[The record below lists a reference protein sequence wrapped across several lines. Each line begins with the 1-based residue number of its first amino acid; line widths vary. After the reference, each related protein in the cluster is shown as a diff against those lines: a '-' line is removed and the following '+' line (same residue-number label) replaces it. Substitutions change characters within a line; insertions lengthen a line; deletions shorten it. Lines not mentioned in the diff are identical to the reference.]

1 MVIATAAGAAL
12 LYLLLD
18 VLLLLFLGVMV
29 AATLQPWHVRLCG
42 WGVPKGVAVLLI
54 YSVLLAS
61 VVGAVVL
68 IAPVVMEQAG
78 TLVAELLSTYART
91 RESLQGS
98 RALPLRLIGQ
108 GLPASPALPRSVPAE
123 VAAPVVQGVVGATTG
138 LLAVLAYIVAVFAA
152 GFYWTLEVP
161 RIERLVLSLVPVQH
175 RARTLTLWHEVE
187 SRLGAF
193 MRGQGLAMLVIGVAS
208 AIGYA
213 LIGLPHVLVLG
224 VLAGL
229 LEAVPLIGPVLA
241 AVPAVIAALPLG
253 VETMLLVIALAT
265 LLQVFENNVL
275 IPRIMDRV
283 VGISALVAMF
293 AVLAF
298 GTLYGVLGVFI
309 AIPVTAVIQIVVEEL
324 LLGKAPGAES
334 IRDPYEALLARLQG
348 IAHQARLRLRGRE
361 TRMGIDPESAD
372 HTVDAMDQ
380 RIEEAVERVAELV
393 AVTRDAAPVPA
404 ADAAAMVALLQ
415 ETTDQLAEAVEGLGT
430 VGGGDAALDTAAEEI
445 DGAVERLATAI
456 KDPATG

>member
-1 MVIATAAGAAL
+1 MTAVVIATVAAAAL

-29 AATLQPWHVRLCG
+29 AATLQPWHGRLCR

-54 YSVLLAS
+54 YSLLLAS
-61 VVGAVVL
+61 VVGTVVL

-78 TLVAELLSTYART
+78 TLMAELPATYARV

-108 GLPASPALPRSVPAE
+108 GLPASAVLPKSVPAE

-138 LLAVLAYIVAVFAA
+138 LLTILAYIATVFAA

-187 SRLGAF
+187 NRLGAF

-213 LIGLPHVLVLG
+213 MIGLPHVLVLG

-265 LLQVFENNVL
+265 LLQAFENNVL

-298 GTLYGVLGVFI
+298 GTLYGIVGVFI

-324 LLGKAPGAES
+324 LLGQAPG
-334 IRDPYEALLARLQG
+334 PEADARV
-348 IAHQARLRLRGRE
+348 RSLRGAAR
-361 TRMGIDPESAD
+361 
-372 HTVDAMDQ
+372 
-380 RIEEAVERVAELV
+380 
-393 AVTRDAAPVPA
+393 AAPGHRAAGPPPPA
-404 ADAAAMVALLQ
+404 SPGHAHGHRSGVGRPRRRRDGPADR
-415 ETTDQLAEAVEGLGT
+415 
-430 VGGGDAALDTAAEEI
+430 GGG
-445 DGAVERLATAI
+445 GARRGAGRRHARCGTRA
-456 KDPATG
+456 